1 MLKVLRNL
9 FESWKASSSKLRYV
23 EFIINEKEIR
33 LDSFFFLE
41 ERNRKRIVRRF
52 FFFIFILALSIVIF
66 LLPPPPTSESSI
78 YTARI
83 YRMLFEAEKCT
94 VAGTV
99 ILFFCLKLCSRF
111 WKNNGEGKKDGREI
125 EKKI

>member
-66 LLPPPPTSESSI
+66 LLPPQHRNRR
-78 YTARI
+78 YTQRVYI
-83 YRMLFEAEKCT
+83 ECYSK
-94 VAGTV
+94 
-99 ILFFCLKLCSRF
+99 LKNVPWL
-111 WKNNGEGKKDGREI
+111 EP
-125 EKKI
+125 

>member
-66 LLPPPPTSESSI
+66 LLPPPNIGIVDIHSAYISNVIRSWKM
-78 YTARI
+78 
-83 YRMLFEAEKCT
+83 YRGWNRDSFFLFKT
-94 VAGTV
+94 LFP
-99 ILFFCLKLCSRF
+99 IL
-111 WKNNGEGKKDGREI
+111 KK
-125 EKKI
+125 

>member
-41 ERNRKRIVRRF
+41 ERNRKCIVRRF
-52 FFFIFILALSIVIF
+52 FFLF
-66 LLPPPPTSESSI
+66 LFSLHCNFFTPPPPPNIGIVDIHRAYISN
-78 YTARI
+78 
-83 YRMLFEAEKCT
+83 
-94 VAGTV
+94 V
-99 ILFFCLKLCSRF
+99 IRS
-111 WKNNGEGKKDGREI
+111 
-125 EKKI
+125 